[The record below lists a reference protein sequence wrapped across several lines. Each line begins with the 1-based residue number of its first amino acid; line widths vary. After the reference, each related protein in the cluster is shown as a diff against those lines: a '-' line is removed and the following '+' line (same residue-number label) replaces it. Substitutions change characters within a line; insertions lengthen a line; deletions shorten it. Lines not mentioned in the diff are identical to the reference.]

1 MIKQVWVRRYDV
13 PPPRTYRTHIIQS
26 WDTASKAGPENDWS
40 VCTTW
45 AKDNGIYYLLDVD
58 RGRYDF
64 PTLRSRVLALW
75 QQWKPTRLLIED
87 TGAGMG
93 LIQDLRRDAC
103 YAIAV
108 KPERDKV
115 ARMAIQTGKFEAG
128 QVVLPVRAPWLA
140 TFEAELFAFPGS
152 KHDDQIDSVSQA
164 LGYEGGYDRSLSWVS

>member
-1 MIKQVWVRRYDV
+1 
-13 PPPRTYRTHIIQS
+13 
-26 WDTASKAGPENDWS
+26 

-45 AKDNGIYYLLDVD
+45 AEENGIYYLLDVE

-64 PTLRSRVLALW
+64 PTLRSRVLALS

-87 TGAGMG
+87 TGAGTG
-93 LIQDLRRDAC
+93 LIQDLRSDGC
-103 YAIAV
+103 YAIPV
-108 KPERDKV
+108 KPERDKA

-152 KHDDQIDSVSQA
+152 RHDDQIDSVSQA